1 MDEDRVAKTFIG
13 KTIFITGGSGFL
25 GKVLIEKLLRVCPEI
40 KKIILLV
47 RTKKGKDPQ
56 QRLLDI
62 FANPLFDGLKESR
75 GLDNLLEQCS
85 VVGGDVTLPD
95 LGISP
100 EDREMLAEEVS
111 IIYHCAATIRFDE
124 TLKKAV
130 LLNTRGTKLMIQLA
144 RECKQLAM
152 LCHVSTAY
160 CHLHEKHLLEKP
172 YDPPANPH
180 KIINVVEWLDE
191 STVDAMTEK
200 ILGTLPNTYAF
211 TKALGEGLVVETMDE
226 LPSVILRPSIVI
238 PIYREPLP
246 GWTDNIN
253 GPTGLLIGA
262 GKGVIRTMY
271 CDSDGYGDYLPVDIA
286 VNCMLLATWNFIE
299 NNDRTRRIYNVTSSS
314 EIKVSWNQVIEMGR
328 EIVTTKVPLNGVM
341 WYPGGSMKTNRLYHN
356 FCLIMYHFLPAIVI
370 DALLFCLGYKPILIR
385 VHKRILK
392 GFQVFEYYANNQWD
406 FDNSNARYLRTKINK
421 HEKEIYKIDAEDLDM
436 MEYFENCIK
445 AARIYILKEPED
457 TLPAARRH
465 MTIMWWVDKIC
476 KNVILAVFLYYIGRY
491 FYHSIFDDENSA
503 NTLIHEA
510 MESI

>member
-1 MDEDRVAKTFIG
+1 MEVDRVAKTFVDRS
-13 KTIFITGGSGFL
+13 IFITGGSGFL
-25 GKVLIEKLLRVCPEI
+25 GKVLIEKLLRVCPDV
-40 KKIILLV
+40 KKIYLLM
-47 RTKKGKDPQ
+47 RTKKGKDPK
-56 QRLLDI
+56 QRLIDMFSNI
-62 FANPLFDGLKESR
+62 LFDGLKATH
-75 GLDNLLEQCS
+75 GLDNLMNKFQ
-85 VVGGDVTLPD
+85 VIGGDVTLPD
-95 LGISP
+95 MGISP
-100 EDREMLAEEVS
+100 EDRQILIEEVS

-130 LLNTRGTKLMIQLA
+130 LLNTRGTKMMIKLA
-144 RECKQLAM
+144 KECKQLAM

-172 YDPPANPH
+172 YEPPANPH
-180 KIINVVEWLDE
+180 KIIKCVEWLDE
-191 STVDAMTEK
+191 SVVDAMTDK
-200 ILGTLPNTYAF
+200 ILGSLPNTYAF

-238 PIYREPLP
+238 PIYRDPLP

-299 NNDRTRRIYNVTSSS
+299 NNDRSRRIYNVTSSA

-328 EIVTTKVPLNGVM
+328 EIVTKKIPLNGVL
-341 WYPGGSMKTNRLYHN
+341 WYPGGSMKNNRLYHN
-356 FCLIMYHFLPAIVI
+356 FCMIFYHFLPAIVL
-370 DALLFCLGYKPILIR
+370 DALLFCLGYKPVLIR

-406 FDNSNARYLRTKINK
+406 FDNSNVQYLRTVINSR
-421 HEKEIYKIDAEDLDM
+421 EKAMYKIDAEDLDM
-436 MEYFENCIK
+436 MAYFENCIK
-445 AARIYILKEPED
+445 AARIYILNEKEE

-465 MTIMWWVDKIC
+465 MRIMWWVDKIC
-476 KNVILAVFLYYIGRY
+476 KHIIMGILLYYVARY
-491 FYHSIFDDENSA
+491 FYYMIYEEEFSLNIVEQA
-503 NTLIHEA
+503 IEA
-510 MESI
+510 

>member
-1 MDEDRVAKTFIG
+1 MDIDRVAQTFKG
-13 KTIFITGGSGFL
+13 RTIFITGGSGFL
-25 GKVLIEKLLRVCPEI
+25 GKVLIEKLIRVCPDI
-40 KKIILLV
+40 RKIYMLM
-47 RTKKGKDPQ
+47 RTKKGKDPK

-62 FANPLFDGLKESR
+62 FGNPLFDGLKETH
-75 GLDNLLEQCS
+75 GLDKLMEQCD
-85 VVGGDVTLPD
+85 VIGGDVTLPD

-100 EDREMLAEEVS
+100 EDRQKLIEEVT

-144 RECKQLAM
+144 REMKQLAM

-180 KIINVVEWLDE
+180 KIINCVEWLDE
-191 STVDAMTEK
+191 PVVDAMTDK

-238 PIYREPLP
+238 PIYQDPLP

-299 NNDRTRRIYNVTSSS
+299 NNDRTRRIYNVTSSA

-328 EIVTTKVPLNGVM
+328 EIVTTKVPLNGVL
-341 WYPGGSMKTNRLYHN
+341 WYPGGSMKNNRLIHN
-356 FCLIMYHFLPAIVI
+356 LCMIFFHFLPAII
-370 DALLFCLGYKPILIR
+370 LDALLFCLGYKP
-385 VHKRILK
+385 V
-392 GFQVFEYYANNQWD
+392 
-406 FDNSNARYLRTKINK
+406 
-421 HEKEIYKIDAEDLDM
+421 
-436 MEYFENCIK
+436 
-445 AARIYILKEPED
+445 
-457 TLPAARRH
+457 
-465 MTIMWWVDKIC
+465 MWWVDKIC
-476 KNVILAVFLYYIGRY
+476 KNLIMGIFLYYIGLY
-491 FYHSIFDDENSA
+491 FYNSIFNEEGTKNVIVEEIIER
-503 NTLIHEA
+503 L
-510 MESI
+510 

>member
-1 MDEDRVAKTFIG
+1 MNEDRVAQTFVG
-13 KTIFITGGSGFL
+13 RAIFITGGSGFL
-25 GKVLIEKLLRVCPEI
+25 GKVLIEKLLRVCPDI
-40 KKIILLV
+40 KKIFLLM
-47 RTKKGKDPQ
+47 RTKKGKDPK

-62 FANPLFDGLKESR
+62 FSNPLFDGLKETH
-75 GLDNLLEQCS
+75 GLEMLMDKCQ
-85 VVGGDVTLPD
+85 VIGGDVTLAD
-95 LGISP
+95 LGISS
-100 EDREMLAEEVS
+100 EDRQTLIDEVS

-124 TLKKAV
+124 TLKKAI

-144 RECKQLAM
+144 KDCKHLAM
-152 LCHVSTAY
+152 FCHVSTAY
-160 CHLHEKHLLEKP
+160 CHLHEKHLLEKS

-180 KIINVVEWLDE
+180 KVINCVEWLDE
-191 STVDAMTEK
+191 SVVDAMTDK
-200 ILGTLPNTYAF
+200 ILGNLPNTYAF
-211 TKALGEGLVVETMDE
+211 TKALGEGLVVETMDD

-238 PIYREPLP
+238 PIYQDPLP

-299 NNDRTRRIYNVTSSS
+299 NNDRSRRIYNVTSSA

-328 EIVTTKVPLNGVM
+328 EIVTTKVPLNGVL
-341 WYPGGSMKTNRLYHN
+341 WYPGGSMKNNRLYHN
-356 FCLIMYHFLPAIVI
+356 FCMIFYHFVPAIFL

-406 FDNSNARYLRTKINK
+406 FDNSNVQYLRTVINK
-421 HEKEIYKIDAEDLDM
+421 KEKELYKIDAEDLDM
-436 MEYFENCIK
+436 MAYFENCIK
-445 AARIYILKEPED
+445 AARIYILNEAED

-465 MTIMWWVDKIC
+465 MRIMWWVDKIC
-476 KNVILAVFLYYIGRY
+476 KHIIMGICLYYVALY
-491 FYHSIFDDENSA
+491 FYNVIFDDETPQDLLQKA
-503 NTLIHEA
+503 IET
-510 MESI
+510 